1 MDSGQFRIDRI
12 SDMAIFARVVE
23 RRNFSLAAKDWHISP
38 STVSK
43 LVDRLESRLGVRL
56 LDRTSRAVTLTA
68 EGEVFYLRALDVLA
82 AVQEAQNVVAQ
93 QEEDIRGVL
102 RVHSMPTFARL
113 ELAKVLPDFLRRYP
127 AVKLELFIGLES
139 PSLTERGL
147 DVLIHSGRLSD
158 SSMIARRI
166 STVRWVICA
175 SPEYLSRCG
184 VPGSAAD
191 LANHNCLNFVS
202 RDEWNNWHLE
212 PARSESPLFPQGNF
226 SSSDGGVLLEMV
238 RAGAGIAR
246 LGDFHVR
253 RDIERGRLVPLLL
266 DGHTDTEPIFAV
278 YQTRKNL
285 SPRVQA
291 FVDFLG
297 ECFEARNVSMDAW
310 WRSLPGHMDP

>member
-68 EGEVFYLRALDVLA
+68 EGEVFYLKALDVLA

-266 DGHTDTEPIFAV
+266 DGHTDAEPIFAV

-297 ECFEARNVSMDAW
+297 ECFAARNVSMDAW

>member
-1 MDSGQFRIDRI
+1 MDNGKFRVDRI

-23 RRNFSLAAKDWHISP
+23 RRNFSLAAKDWHMSP

-68 EGEVFYLRALDVLA
+68 EGEAFYLKTLDVLA
-82 AVQEAQNVVAQ
+82 AVQEAQNAVAQ
-93 QEEDIRGVL
+93 QEGDIRGVL
-102 RVHSMPTFARL
+102 RVFSMPTFARL
-113 ELAKVLPDFLRRYP
+113 ELAKVLPIFLKRYP

-147 DVLIHSGRLSD
+147 DVMIHSGRLSD
-158 SSMIARRI
+158 SSMIARQI

-175 SPEYLSRCG
+175 SPEYLSRHG
-184 VPGSAAD
+184 VPTNAAD
-191 LANHNCLNFVS
+191 LASHNCLNFVS
-202 RDEWNNWHLE
+202 RDEWNVWHRDRT
-212 PARSESPLFPQGNF
+212 RSDSLLFPQGNF

-253 RDIERGRLVPLLL
+253 RDIENRCLVPLLL
-266 DGHTDTEPIFAV
+266 DEHADAEPIFAV

-291 FVDFLG
+291 FVDFLN
-297 ECFEARNVSMDAW
+297 ECFEERNSDMEAW
-310 WRSLPGHMDP
+310 WRSLQPCVRP